1 MGLLNLVG
9 RISLD
14 GAPFKQTLQGLKKE
28 ASSFGSVLSGQ
39 LSGLVGA
46 GAMIGLAKG
55 AIEAADKVDEVAER
69 LGVSTLEA
77 QQFALAAKLGGTEID
92 FFATKFEKLRDALRS
107 GAAKGENPLAVFGI
121 GATTDP
127 AVAMKGLSD
136 LIIDVGLSAEQSTA
150 FVELMGKGSGKLI
163 NVLGDLRNAKSGTL
177 FFSDNDIES
186 LKQAD
191 DFMTKIGNTAKVAF
205 SKIALFAT
213 SLRGAS
219 AVSNPL
225 LALVGAG
232 GTKGAKGA
240 GVNEAGIL
248 EAQAEAEAA
257 AKIHMAEQDDLLKIQ
272 ADANRIFE
280 QNRIARLTTEER
292 MNELLKEQKTLR
304 ENLLGTEEDEIGTQM
319 MRKRLAEVESGILR
333 GEKKTE
339 KGASPLKDSLTSV
352 GNFLGANPNSGQ
364 MKEFSEM
371 NRKLDAIVRNTART
385 GGSIFPQ

>member
-14 GAPFKQTLQGLKKE
+14 GGPFKQTLQGLKKE
-28 ASSFGSVLSGQ
+28 ASSFGSVISGQ

-55 AIEAADKVDEVAER
+55 AIEAADKIDEVSER
-69 LGVSTLEA
+69 LGVSKLEA
-77 QQFALAAKLGGTEID
+77 QQFALAAKLGGTDID
-92 FFATKFEKLRDALRS
+92 FFATKFEKLRASLRAGAL
-107 GAAKGENPLAVFGI
+107 KGENPLAVFGM
-121 GATTDP
+121 GATTDA

-136 LIIDVGLSAEQSTA
+136 LIIDVGLSAEQATA

-163 NVLGDLRNAKSGTL
+163 NALGDLRNAKGGTL

-225 LALVGAG
+225 LALIGAG
-232 GTKGAKGA
+232 GTKSTKGA

-280 QNRIARLTTEER
+280 QNRIAKLTTEER

-304 ENLLGTEEDEIGTQM
+304 ENLMGTEEDQIGTQM

-371 NRKLDAIVRNTART
+371 NRKLDAIVRNTGRNN
-385 GGSIFPQ
+385 GSSFPL